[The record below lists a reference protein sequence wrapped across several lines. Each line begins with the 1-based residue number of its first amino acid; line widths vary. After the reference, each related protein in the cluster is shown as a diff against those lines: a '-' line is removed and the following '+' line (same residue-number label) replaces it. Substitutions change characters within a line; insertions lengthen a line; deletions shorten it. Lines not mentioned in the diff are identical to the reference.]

1 MINFERFT
9 LENGLRVIVHTDVT
23 TPLVSMNILYNVGS
37 RDEDPG
43 KTGFAHLFEHL
54 MFGGSVNIK
63 EYDEPLER
71 VGGENNAFTNNDVT
85 DYYLT
90 VPKQNLESAFWLESD
105 RMLNLAFSKKSLEVQ
120 RSVVIEEFRQN
131 YLNQPFGDVWLL
143 LRPMA
148 YTTHPYRWSTI
159 GKEIKHIQDAT
170 MEDVRDFYGR
180 FYNPNN
186 AILVLAGNTTG
197 EEVKQLAEKWFAPI
211 PAGPVFNRD
220 IPREPVQTVSRSLT
234 VQKDVPINSIYKAYH
249 MCGRMDDTYPAT
261 DLLSDVLSNGDSS
274 RLYQSLLK
282 EQQLFSEINAF
293 LTGDEDGGLFVVT
306 GKLIKG
312 VEMKQAEDA
321 ILEQLDLIK
330 KDLITDVELQKVKN
344 KAESLMTFSEMRIQ
358 ERALNLAYAEHLGD
372 VDMVNND
379 IVRYN
384 AVTPEQIRSVAN
396 EILQPQNCS
405 TLYYYSKQAN

>member
-1 MINFERFT
+1 MVNFDRFT

-37 RDEDPG
+37 RDEDPE

-63 EYDEPLER
+63 KYDDPLER
-71 VGGENNAFTNNDVT
+71 VGGENNAFTNNDIT
-85 DYYLT
+85 DFYLT
-90 VPKQNLESAFWLESD
+90 VPKQNLETAFWLESD

-186 AILVLAGNTTG
+186 AILVLAGNTTVA
-197 EEVKQLAEKWFAPI
+197 EVRQLSEKWFSPI
-211 PAGPVFNRD
+211 PIGPELVRS
-220 IPREPVQTVSRSLT
+220 IPKEPVQTEARSLT
-234 VQKDVPINSIYKAYH
+234 VEKDVPLDMIYKVYH
-249 MCGRMDDTYPAT
+249 MCGRMDAAYPAT

-282 EQQLFSEINAF
+282 DQQLFSAINAF
-293 LTGDEDGGLFVVT
+293 LTGDEDGGLFVVA

-312 VEMKQAEDA
+312 VTMDHAEAA
-321 ILEQLDLIK
+321 ILDQLNIIK
-330 KDLITDVELQKVKN
+330 QELVTDVELQKVKN
-344 KAESLMTFSEMRIQ
+344 KTESLMSFSEMRIQ
-358 ERALNLAYAEHLGD
+358 ERSLNLAYAEHLGD
-372 VDMVNND
+372 VNMVNND
-379 IVRYN
+379 IEKYN
-384 AVTPEQIRSVAN
+384 AVTPEQIRTVAN